1 MYHIYSAIGCR
12 IFYSIKKSRSIKKT
26 GLDFGDCFEEENLS
40 FEEKSLS
47 TYQITH
53 D

>member
-26 GLDFGDCFEEENLS
+26 GLDFGDCFEEENRP
-40 FEEKSLS
+40 FEEENLS
-47 TYQITH
+47 TSHITY